1 MNTEERITKLEKK
14 VAQLSDAFLN
24 AQRQNVPVVSKVDNT
39 ANKVVEITP
48 YTDSKTAYIGDTI
61 VTFNCSINGN
71 LSVYVIDNDGN
82 VPTHS
87 IKRSV
92 DFIQIVFDEPLESV
106 ANVTISIN

>member
-1 MNTEERITKLEKK
+1 MDLEKR
-14 VAQLSDAFLN
+14 VTILEN
-24 AQRQNVPVVSKVDNT
+24 KVDSLINKIDRDKMYSNADMNGLKVGV
-39 ANKVVEITP
+39 ANATP
-48 YTDSKTAYIGDTI
+48 YTETKTAYISDTI
-61 VTFNCSINGN
+61 VTFNCSINGS

-87 IKRSV
+87 IKRSA